1 MYSNSKYWPFIVIAI
16 FIIVIYSFVQKSLE
30 PRCLLYNNRMKG
42 YDFIGIV
49 KSIEENT
56 FNSSSERITT
66 TKGREFYWEEKIL
79 KDQKILPIVEKG
91 DSIIK
96 IKNQTY
102 LYIIK
107 KDTTYT
113 IDLITHC
120 DKIQR

>member
-30 PRCLLYNNRMKG
+30 PGCLLYNNRMKG

-79 KDQKILPIVEKG
+79 KDQKILTIVEKG